1 MTALLL
7 FGAIS
12 KFLNRR
18 LELKIKKTHYMN
30 LKTQNKLDYGTKNR
44 NSKANSTFLR

>member
-12 KFLNRR
+12 KFLNMQ
-18 LELKIKKTHYMN
+18 LKFKLKKTHN
-30 LKTQNKLDYGTKNR
+30 IKLKTQNELDYGTKNR
-44 NSKANSTFLR
+44 NSKADSTLFR